1 MANELA
7 IIPVSDMQIMAKA
20 IVDSG
25 LWNIKTPA
33 QALALM
39 LVAQAE
45 GLHPATAARDYN
57 IIQGRPALKADAM
70 LARFQAAGGV
80 VEWQEVTDT
89 RVAGL
94 FSHPHSCPRP
104 VLIDWDMQR
113 ARQAQLGGKEM
124 WSKYPRQMLRARVI
138 SEGIRTVYPGA
149 IGGVYTPEEV
159 RDFTDD
165 EQQPQPAAT
174 YTLDRPALP
183 AVTVDEPPATTQPMK
198 RVYCQGGVVKQTRAK
213 PDKPSRPY
221 ILYTLEMSDGGTL
234 DAYCWSIEAAESWLA
249 STHPETFAGDVLV
262 DLETR
267 ADPKGRVLSTI
278 KSMQLV
284 DTALQ
289 ANPADEEMPP
299 PTDPTDPI
307 FGTQALGDSLS
318 PGD

>member
-1 MANELA
+1 MTNELA
-7 IIPVSDMQIMAKA
+7 IIPVSDMQVMARA
-20 IVDSG
+20 IVSSD
-25 LWNIKTPA
+25 LWGIKTEA

-80 VEWQEVTDT
+80 VEWQEVTDK
-89 RVAGL
+89 RVAAL
-94 FSHPHSCPRP
+94 FSHPHSCPKA
-104 VLIDWDMQR
+104 VLIDWDMAR

-124 WSKYPRQMLRARVI
+124 WAKYPRQMLRARVI

-149 IGGVYTPEEV
+149 IGGMYTPEEV
-159 RDFTDD
+159 KDFTPD
-165 EQQPQPAAT
+165 ESAQPAAS
-174 YTLDRPALP
+174 YALDRPSSP
-183 AVTVDEPPATTQPMK
+183 AAPAEEPPATTQPLK
-198 RVYCQGGVVKQTRAK
+198 LVYCQGGVVKQTRAK

-221 ILYTLEMSDGGTL
+221 ILYTFEMADGGTV

-249 STHPETFAGDVLV
+249 STHPETFAGDCKVE
-262 DLETR
+262 LESR
-267 ADPKGRVLSTI
+267 ADPKGRILHTV
-278 KSMQLV
+278 KSMQLM
-284 DTALQ
+284 DTATPAQ
-289 ANPADEEMPP
+289 PADDDIPP
-299 PTDPTDPI
+299 PIDPTDPL